1 MPADRLDHVRWVWP
15 AYVTTVSFGV
25 MLRGAISDR
34 VFEVELCDYDG
45 WLGGRLGYFSDPW
58 IVAVIYNRH
67 HHRSH
72 HRGSFKPC
80 ESHGRTQSVAVTSL
94 QARRERRRQ
103 FISHPPWESN
113 PKTSSSSDM
122 TNDNAH
128 DQGMSTSYKRST
140 RGVDNLC
147 CF

>member
-25 MLRGAISDR
+25 ILRGAISDR

-67 HHRSH
+67 QHRSH

-80 ESHGRTQSVAVTSL
+80 ESHGTDTIGRGDVFAGSSRASAAIHL
-94 QARRERRRQ
+94 
-103 FISHPPWESN
+103 
-113 PKTSSSSDM
+113 SSSVGIQPE
-122 TNDNAH
+122 NIIIIGH
-128 DQGMSTSYKRST
+128 DKRQGTRPRHVYKLQT
-140 RGVDNLC
+140 K
-147 CF
+147 